1 MKTFSL
7 SRFLALLALGT
18 LAVLPLRAADDHA
31 GLKSVLPPPEFYVR
45 HKESLDLTST
55 QGQSLREL
63 LDTMNRDFR
72 AAEADLTARSRELQ
86 AAVED
91 KSLPADAVKQKLQAL
106 LQAEN
111 RAKEIRFHASLAA
124 RRLLTPEQWERA
136 RALADSAPSRARTGP
151 AANLPEEVRA
161 PLQKKLE
168 RVRALAREAFP
179 GVPPPE
185 FRRRMNEL
193 QNRVRSGQ
201 AADAD
206 KIFDQLI
213 ADLEKR
219 RDDAKRVPPNK

>member
-1 MKTFSL
+1 MKPFL
-7 SRFLALLALGT
+7 PSRFVALLAFCALT
-18 LAVLPLRAADDHA
+18 TLPLRAAEDA
-31 GLKSVLPPPEFYVR
+31 GLKSVLPPPEFYSR
-45 HKESLDLTST
+45 QAEALQLTAE
-55 QGQSLREL
+55 QQRSLREL
-63 LDTMNRDFR
+63 FAGMNREF
-72 AAEADLTARSRELQ
+72 AVAQSNLTLRSRELE
-86 AAVED
+86 AAVQD
-91 KSLPADAVKQKLQAL
+91 TSLPADEVTRQFQAL

-111 RAKEIRFHASLAA
+111 CAKELRFHASLAA

-168 RVRALAREAFP
+168 RVRARAREAFP
-179 GVPPPE
+179 GGPPPA